1 MQITLL
7 VARLLLA
14 LVFAAAGG
22 AKAFDL
28 AGTRRV
34 AIDFGVPKRLAR
46 PVGYDLPFLE
56 ILIALALLP
65 ASTAWIAAVAGLGLL
80 LVFAAG
86 IAVNLAR
93 GRAPDCNCFGQL
105 HSKPVSCHWSHVIWR
120 WPRLLH

>member
-1 MQITLL
+1 PNLFSWEVQIMQITLL

-22 AKAFDL
+22 GQAFDL
-28 AGTRRV
+28 AGPRRV
-34 AIDFGVPKRLAR
+34 AIAFGVPKRLAR
-46 PVGYDLPFLE
+46 PVGYGLPFLE

-93 GRAPDCNCFGQL
+93 GRAP
-105 HSKPVSCHWSHVIWR
+105 
-120 WPRLLH
+120 